1 MLAFFNDNN
10 GKITLPL
17 RLLAVAQMVPPG
29 SRVADIGTDHA
40 YLPVYLV
47 ASGRCPHVVAVEKK
61 WGPYRRA
68 LATVAGAGLQGRV
81 EVRLGDG
88 LAPLKPGEVDT
99 VTITGLGAL
108 TQQEIL
114 TAGAAIRHTLRRLI
128 LQPQGEAGPLRRFLA
143 TIGWCLE
150 EEELVYEGGHYYF
163 IMAAAQGESPAYSE
177 IEWRYGPLLL
187 RRRHP
192 LLRVYLLQSMEK
204 LNAARRQLLNAK
216 SERSRC
222 RLVEVDRQLEDIRE
236 VLAWLQDSA
245 K

>member
-1 MLAFFNDNN
+1 MLAFFN
-10 GKITLPL
+10 GLPARL
-17 RLLAVAQMVPPG
+17 RTVAQMVPPG

-47 ASGRCPHVVAVEKK
+47 GSGRCPRVIAVEKK

-68 LATVAGAGLQGRV
+68 LAAVANAGLQERV

-88 LAPLKPGEVDT
+88 FAPLKPGEVDT

-108 TQQEIL
+108 TQQDIL
-114 TAGAAIRHTLRRLI
+114 TTGAAVMQALRRLI

-163 IMAAAQGESPAYSE
+163 IMAAGQGESPAYSDV
-177 IEWRYGPLLL
+177 EWRFGPLLL

-216 SERSRC
+216 SERARA
-222 RLVEVDRQLEDIRE
+222 RLVEIDRQLENIRE
-236 VLAWLQDSA
+236 VLTWLPDSA